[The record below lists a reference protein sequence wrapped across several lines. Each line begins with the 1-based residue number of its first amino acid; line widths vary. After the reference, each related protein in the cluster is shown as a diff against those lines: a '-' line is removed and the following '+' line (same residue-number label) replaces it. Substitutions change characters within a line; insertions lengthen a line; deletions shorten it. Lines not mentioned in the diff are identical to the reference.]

1 MFQICFEKH
10 DYKVKE
16 GWGERAAGEWNK
28 KKASQEDGQQPV
40 CFFRFCFLVFFFHK
54 DISDHATER
63 LAKFQKPWLWSF

>member
-16 GWGERAAGEWNK
+16 GWGERAAGEWNNLK
-28 KKASQEDGQQPV
+28 KMVNNPSA
-40 CFFRFCFLVFFFHK
+40 FFVFVFLYFFFHK
-54 DISDHATER
+54 DISDHATEH